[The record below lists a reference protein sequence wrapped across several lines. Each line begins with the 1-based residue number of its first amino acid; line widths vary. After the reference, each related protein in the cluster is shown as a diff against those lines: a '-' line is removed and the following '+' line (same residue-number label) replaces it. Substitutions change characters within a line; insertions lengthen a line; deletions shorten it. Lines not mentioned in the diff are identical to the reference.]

1 MTAVSLFRRLTVSFR
16 SHLDEAVSRIENHD
30 AVIDAALQESR
41 DAIARLKLQQSQVNR
56 KIDATNKQLDA
67 LHHDLENWV
76 RRAKNL
82 ANSDE
87 SQAIACLERRD
98 RCAEQIDQLQQQQ
111 EEYSDMAFRLAN
123 NLKQLEQKLISDE
136 QRLQEFRGRDLST
149 KAENM
154 MQHNA
159 CFKSVDLE
167 QAFDRWELA
176 INRNQMQYPVIDPA
190 ASNIDTLEER
200 MQREERLAA
209 HKAELEKL
217 KEDES

>member
-1 MTAVSLFRRLTVSFR
+1 MSLFRRLTVSFR

-41 DAIARLKLQQSQVNR
+41 DAIARIKLQQSQINR
-56 KIDATNKQLDA
+56 KIDVASKQQDA
-67 LHHDLENWV
+67 LQHDIENWT
-76 RRAKNL
+76 RRARSL

-98 RCAEQIDQLQQQQ
+98 RCAEQKEQLQQQQ
-111 EEYSDMAFRLAN
+111 QEYNQLAFRLAN

-136 QRLQEFRGRDLST
+136 RRLQEFRGRDLST
-149 KAENM
+149 KAENII
-154 MQHNA
+154 QSNA
-159 CFKSVDLE
+159 CFETVDLE

-176 INRNQMQYPVIDPA
+176 INKNELQHPVNDPV
-190 ASNIDTLEER
+190 ASNVDTLEER
-200 MQREERLAA
+200 LQREERLAA
-209 HKAELEKL
+209 HKAELKRL